1 MKSIEQKSTDTG
13 KELQEAYKTMNE
25 HQEEQA
31 KLAKQRRELERDIE
45 MFKLDLEGKEKEIA
59 LLENEVQQY

>member
-1 MKSIEQKSTDTG
+1 M
-13 KELQEAYKTMNE
+13 TMNE

-31 KLAKQRRELERDIE
+31 KLTKQRRELERDIE
-45 MFKLDLEGKEKEIA
+45 MFKSDLEGKEKEIA

>member
-1 MKSIEQKSTDTG
+1 
-13 KELQEAYKTMNE
+13 MNE

-31 KLAKQRRELERDIE
+31 KLTKQRRELERDIE

-59 LLENEVQQY
+59 LLENEVQ